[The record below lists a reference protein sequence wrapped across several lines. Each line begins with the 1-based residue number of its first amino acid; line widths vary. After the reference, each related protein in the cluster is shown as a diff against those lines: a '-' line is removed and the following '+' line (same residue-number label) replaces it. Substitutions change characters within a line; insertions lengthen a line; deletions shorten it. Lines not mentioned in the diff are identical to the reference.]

1 MQGDVTLILENI
13 MLSENDDLPRFIETY
28 ENLIKEKKL
37 KRCKAFDISKKKV
50 KLLEEPNEEEQ
61 IEIAASLSSLKSQIA
76 IRNQSRAEELFAA
89 LEAKYAVPKN
99 KSSKAPDKKKKKTDN
114 RKHVIATEDEEEP
127 VKATGGK
134 KLKKK

>member
-76 IRNQSRAEELFAA
+76 IRN
-89 LEAKYAVPKN
+89 
-99 KSSKAPDKKKKKTDN
+99 
-114 RKHVIATEDEEEP
+114 
-127 VKATGGK
+127 
-134 KLKKK
+134 

>member
-37 KRCKAFDISKKKV
+37 KRCKAFYISKKKV

-76 IRNQSRAEELFAA
+76 IRN
-89 LEAKYAVPKN
+89 
-99 KSSKAPDKKKKKTDN
+99 
-114 RKHVIATEDEEEP
+114 
-127 VKATGGK
+127 
-134 KLKKK
+134 